1 MVKVYY
7 DDKRF
12 DAAVHLSDEEA
23 EILRHFH
30 FMQMEKIKPKIQKLV
45 DKADGSAKYDI
56 DIADIRATLDY
67 HRSSLDHACRIIRY
81 YATLKQLKS

>member
-1 MVKVYY
+1 MVKAYY
-7 DDKRF
+7 NDKRF

-45 DKADGSAKYDI
+45 DKADGSSKYDI
-56 DIADIRATLDY
+56 ELADMRSTFDY
-67 HRSSLDHACRIIRY
+67 HTSSHDQACRIIRY
-81 YATLKQLKS
+81 YSTLKQIKL